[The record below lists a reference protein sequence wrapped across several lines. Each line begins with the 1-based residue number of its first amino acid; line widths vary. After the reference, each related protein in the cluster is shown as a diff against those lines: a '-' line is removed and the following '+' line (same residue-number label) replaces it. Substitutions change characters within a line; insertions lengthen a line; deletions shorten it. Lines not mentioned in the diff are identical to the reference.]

1 MKHFFP
7 ISAVIFAF
15 VFPAMV
21 LARATDPPC
30 EITFKTKNGDVLF
43 PHQKHVD
50 KVEKKCDVCHDKV
63 FAKDSKAPLNFKDKM
78 HKTAEASMLHKA
90 RPLRAKAI
98 ASNAIRRSKILLFLL
113 NFSHF
118 SRVPIPNPF

>member
-78 HKTAEASMLHKA
+78 HKTAEASKSSCATCHVAQGKAFESKGNCVKCHK
-90 RPLRAKAI
+90 K
-98 ASNAIRRSKILLFLL
+98 K
-113 NFSHF
+113 
-118 SRVPIPNPF
+118 